1 MARFCWSGGRGP
13 HSSEDSGRELYIA
26 YDVWIAVEVVV
37 VYQAT
42 LEEAAKMLDKV
53 TEAENIESGSAI
65 PQTGI
70 TQSV

>member
-37 VYQAT
+37 VYFLFVET
-42 LEEAAKMLDKV
+42 
-53 TEAENIESGSAI
+53 G
-65 PQTGI
+65 GI
-70 TQSV
+70 TKQHWKKLQRC